1 MKANQQ
7 KMRTNFRRPAIA
19 GLALIAVLMGAGATW
34 ASLAKVSSAVI
45 ATGTVGVSGKP
56 KTIQHLDGG
65 IVEKINIE
73 AGQTVRQGEQLIEID
88 DKTVLANLNIYRG
101 RLGDLVVRK
110 GRLQAELEGKSEVP
124 APDPSLVAKY
134 RLENISTA
142 ITQQKAVL
150 VARRSTI
157 DGEVSQ
163 LDERISQFK
172 QQIKGVEGLRTSKE
186 KQMVVYQKERASIE
200 KLVNEAL
207 AAKNQLLAY
216 DRSFAD
222 LGGQMAE
229 HNSEIG
235 RLKNSISEVEVTKLQ
250 VVRNFNEK
258 VITELDE
265 IDSKISEL
273 IQQVDATEQQLDRTI
288 IKSPVDGIIH
298 ELSIFTIGGVI
309 QPGQP
314 IMQIVPLTQKLEIEI
329 NVDAQSIDQVSPGQK
344 TVIRFPSFSQRTT
357 PELYGEVAR
366 VSPTSVVDEKTG
378 FTFYRVGVALTE
390 SELRRLGDKV
400 IVPGMP
406 IEAVIPTKERTVIEY
421 LVKPLTDNLTHVF
434 REE

>member
-1 MKANQQ
+1 MKTNQQ
-7 KMRTNFRRPAIA
+7 KMRTNYRRPAIA
-19 GLALIAVLMGAGATW
+19 GLALIGVLMGAGATW

-101 RLGDLVVRK
+101 RLGDLMVRK
-110 GRLQAELEGKSEVP
+110 GRLQAELEGKSEVS
-124 APDPSLVAKY
+124 APDPALVAKY
-134 RLENISTA
+134 RLENIATT

-150 VARRSTI
+150 KARRSTVE
-157 DGEVSQ
+157 GEVSQ

-186 KQMVVYQKERASIE
+186 KQMVVYQKERAAIE

-265 IDSKISEL
+265 IDAKISEL

-314 IMQIVPLTQKLEIEI
+314 IMQIVPLTQKLEMEI
-329 NVDAQSIDQVSPGQK
+329 SVDAQSIDQVSPGQK

-366 VSPTSVVDEKTG
+366 ISPTSVVDEKTG
-378 FTFYRVGVALTE
+378 FTFYRVGVVLTDA
-390 SELRRLGDKV
+390 ELKRLGDKI